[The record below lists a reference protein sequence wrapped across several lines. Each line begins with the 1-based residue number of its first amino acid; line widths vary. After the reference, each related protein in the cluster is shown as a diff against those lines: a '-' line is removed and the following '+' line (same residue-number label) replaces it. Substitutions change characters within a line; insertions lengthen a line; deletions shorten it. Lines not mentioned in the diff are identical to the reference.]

1 MLNNNYEL
9 WKPVAGFE
17 DRYQVSNLGNVRSIQ
32 TNHGKYQEKLLKQ
45 NRTSTS
51 DYAYVN
57 LTVKDKTTHHSVHRL
72 VAKAFIP
79 NPENKPT
86 VNHIDGNK
94 LNNNACNLEWNTY
107 SENIKHAHSTGLK
120 KASRNSL
127 AVKQGSSSKYIYVS
141 YDKSRDRFNCAV
153 KILGTRKSIQ
163 KNFSCK
169 KYGSEEAEK
178 MAAEYANIILDSLG
192 DTERPRN
199 III

>member
-51 DYAYVN
+51 DYAYVK
-57 LTVKDKTTHHSVHRL
+57 LTVKDKTTQHSVHRL

-107 SENIKHAHSTGLK
+107 SENLKHAHSTGLK

>member
-51 DYAYVN
+51 DYAYVK
-57 LTVKDKTTHHSVHRL
+57 LTVKDKTTQHSVHRL

-107 SENIKHAHSTGLK
+107 SENLKHAHSTGLK

-192 DTERPRN
+192 DTERPHN